1 MNNGLNSIM
10 DLNHKLRK
18 FGEKKHTRAKKPTA
32 NRIQSLAIQKN
43 NKSQMVLDPPRV
55 QRQKDVKR
63 SRSGRVRR
71 DLVESEND
79 EVINLSE
86 ETFENECNFVE
97 QQLQD
102 MEL

>member
-1 MNNGLNSIM
+1 
-10 DLNHKLRK
+10 
-18 FGEKKHTRAKKPTA
+18 
-32 NRIQSLAIQKN
+32 
-43 NKSQMVLDPPRV
+43 MVLDPNRN

-86 ETFENECNFVE
+86 ESFENECNFVE
-97 QQLQD
+97 
-102 MEL
+102 